1 MSTPHARFAAL
12 ALGSFLLGGGVAA
25 FARGG
30 AAAAK
35 PAAKSADVAAP
46 PSAVVTRPEPP
57 AARGATQIDGRAF
70 PDGVLAL
77 TWDDGPDVN
86 TLALAEYLARE
97 HVAATFFVV
106 NEWVADLS
114 SDPGSGHGVYETGYQ
129 NIPILGDLVR
139 LGHRLGNHT
148 LNHVLLADADP
159 ALVDLELRANQEQLD
174 PFLTNELR
182 MFRVPGGAWSADAAN
197 VVADDPALR
206 GMVGPIR
213 WDVDRKDWENAVGCN
228 SDHPATECE
237 RTTGGASRV
246 KASVTAERYLAS
258 IDEAKHGI
266 VLFHDR
272 VGDVGS
278 DYAMQIAR
286 AIVPHLQERGYVF
299 AAPVLAFSPLKAR
312 AGVKANEGATLTGDL
327 NGDGRTDECHPVPEG
342 FACALAT
349 NRGFTQATVWM
360 RSGSVSRA
368 WLADVNGDGR
378 ADLCV
383 DAGNGA
389 ACGLA
394 P

>member
-1 MSTPHARFAAL
+1 MIAC
-12 ALGSFLLGGGVAA
+12 
-25 FARGG
+25 ARGG
-30 AAAAK
+30 A
-35 PAAKSADVAAP
+35 
-46 PSAVVTRPEPP
+46 PSAPAVRKDAEVATLTSVVVPRSEPLAP
-57 AARGATQIDGRAF
+57 VDARQIDGRGF

-77 TWDDGPDVN
+77 TWDDGPDTN

-97 HVAATFFVV
+97 RVTATFFVV
-106 NEWVADLS
+106 NEWVANLS
-114 SDPGSGHGVYETGYQ
+114 SDPGSGRGVYETGYQ
-129 NIPILGDLVR
+129 YIPILGDLVK

-148 LNHVLLADADP
+148 LNHVLLAGADP
-159 ALVDLELRANQEQLD
+159 KLVDLEVRANQEQLD
-174 PFLTNELR
+174 PFQTNELR
-182 MFRVPGGAWSADAAN
+182 IFRVPGGAWSAEAAK
-197 VVADDPALR
+197 VVGDDPSLR

-213 WDVDRKDWENAVGCN
+213 WDVDRKDWDNSVGCN
-228 SDHPATECE
+228 SDHAATECE
-237 RTTGGASRV
+237 RTTGGSSRV

-286 AIVPHLQERGYVF
+286 VIVPRLKERGYVF
-299 AAPVLAFSPLKAR
+299 AAPVLAFSPLKVR
-312 AGVKANEGATLTGDL
+312 AGVKAIKSPAGASATDEAASLTGDL
-327 NGDGRTDECHPVPEG
+327 NGDGRLDECRRVTEG

-349 NRGFTQATVWM
+349 SRGLTSATVWT
-360 RSGSVSRA
+360 RSASGARA

-378 ADLCV
+378 ADLCMEAASGV
-383 DAGNGA
+383 